1 MLENILNHNLRNNIF
16 LPGVYL
22 VIGQMMATVVSAEL
36 EDLCESHGL
45 SLSDTFRIIRNW
57 LIPLLSLSI
66 LVSKVWHS
74 FFLLSKIINTLLWIA
89 IINTG
94 LSLVDE
100 ILFISASRNSWRG
113 RVPRVAVELCRGA
126 LIVIGFLIVLA
137 IVWGIDVAGISIS
150 LGVGTLAVGLA
161 LQDTLSN
168 IFSGIIILL
177 ARPFDEGDYI
187 SIENVVGEVFEIG
200 WRSVKIMDCEGR
212 KFIIPHQKVAQSI
225 IKKFEK

>member
-1 MLENILNHNLRNNIF
+1 MLENIFNHNLLKNIF
-16 LPGVYL
+16 LPGIYL
-22 VIGQMMATVVSAEL
+22 VIGQMMATLVSAEL
-36 EDLCESHGL
+36 EDWCEYRGL
-45 SLSDTFRIIRNW
+45 SLSDTFRILRNW

-66 LVSKVWHS
+66 LVSKLWSS

-100 ILFISASRNSWRG
+100 ILFLSASRNSWRG
-113 RVPRVAVELCRGA
+113 RVPRVAVELCRGT

-177 ARPFDEGDYI
+177 ARPFDEGDHI
-187 SIENVVGEVFEIG
+187 SIDDVVGEVFEIG
-200 WRSVKIMDCEGR
+200 WRSVKIIDSEGK
-212 KFIIPHQKVAQSI
+212 KFIIPHQKIAQSI